1 MTNDGQTMKE
11 RSMKRALVPA
21 AAMIV
26 GFVAIQMTAAQ
37 EVIHLPPGATV
48 SGFDNG
54 TPLVVG
60 APAATTV
67 QLPTFNFFTINTTV
81 NVPDRGSASLG
92 GIGRGAAA
100 SGTNGGPGFANRAG
114 GSVNSTSGMSVG
126 VQIHDLA
133 AMDQALL
140 DEARAAREIQAS
152 NAWADRVAQARQ
164 SSAGRPTISV
174 AEARR
179 LRDATAPAVQR

>member
-1 MTNDGQTMKE
+1 MKLTL
-11 RSMKRALVPA
+11 M
-21 AAMIV
+21 
-26 GFVAIQMTAAQ
+26 FVVATVVSFVVNRVTFAQ

-48 SGFDNG
+48 SGYDG
-54 TPLVVG
+54 GAPLVVG

-81 NVPDRGSASLG
+81 NVPDRGSVNLG
-92 GIGRGAAA
+92 GIGRSSAATR
-100 SGTNGGPGFANRAG
+100 TNGGPGFANRAG
-114 GSVNSTSGMSVG
+114 GSVNGTSGMSVG

-133 AMDQALL
+133 AMDKALL
-140 DEARAAREIQAS
+140 DEARAAREMQAS

-179 LRDATAPAVQR
+179 LRGLAEPASGP